1 MNALQRK
8 MSLLAASV
16 VLLGSSYAQ
25 VLPDPEAE
33 CLPPYCLGIGAVDEA
48 VAADTAAALLAV
60 VEDLNIEKWED
71 AVVNEEQLY
80 FGLDYEDVIRNS
92 LFGSRWGVNPE
103 EPFSE
108 VKNMLSLDNIR
119 NPELLRRRRTEPATQ
134 IQTLARN
141 LRVVDGKK
149 EKPKKQRK
157 PLINPKD
164 SVSRWAFDFTGGINL
179 AQTSLTNWSAGG
191 ESSISGN
198 GLLDMKLAY
207 RQGGHKWETRLNTEY
222 GLVYTRSDGLNK
234 TVDNFL
240 ISSQYGYAIPGG
252 RFFYTV
258 MMDFQ
263 TQYDRGYSEAGD
275 KKNGVP
281 YISNFLSPGY
291 LNASVGMEYKLGGL
305 FSAYFSPASSRTTF
319 VEDQF
324 LADQGLFGVDSG
336 QNVKFEVGM
345 SLKTALAWTFWKNM
359 TLKTDATFFTPYSSD
374 FGNIVVDWNL
384 QIEMQVNSVFKAM
397 IGTSLKYDDNVD
409 WVDAEGMNRGPKVQ
423 FREMITVGIGY
434 TFGYKS
440 KRMAAE

>member
-1 MNALQRK
+1 MNALQKK

-71 AVVNEEQLY
+71 EVVNEEQLY

-252 RFFYTV
+252 RFFYTAMV
-258 MMDFQ
+258 DFQ

-275 KKNGVP
+275 KKAGKD

-324 LADQGLFGVDSG
+324 LANQGLFGVDSG

-345 SLKTALAWTFWKNM
+345 SLKTALSWTFWKNM

-374 FGNIVVDWNL
+374 FGNIVVDWNV

-409 WVDAEGMNRGPKVQ
+409 WVDAEGVNRGPKVQ

>member
-1 MNALQRK
+1 

-252 RFFYTV
+252 RFFYTAMV
-258 MMDFQ
+258 DFQ
-263 TQYDRGYSEAGD
+263 TQYDQGYSEAGD
-275 KKNGVP
+275 KKAGED

-319 VEDQF
+319 VEDQS
-324 LADQGLFGVDSG
+324 LANQGLFGVDSG

-345 SLKTALAWTFWKNM
+345 SLKTALSWTFWKNM

-374 FGNIVVDWNL
+374 FGNIVVDWNV

-409 WVDAEGMNRGPKVQ
+409 WVDAEGVNRGPKVQ

>member
-1 MNALQRK
+1 MRLLQGKYLPIVALFG
-8 MSLLAASV
+8 
-16 VLLGSSYAQ
+16 LLGNAYPQ
-25 VLPDPEAE
+25 VLPDWESE
-33 CLPPYCLGIGAVDEA
+33 CLPPYCLGIPAGGEAGSDTGLLAVAIDLTSEEWLD
-48 VAADTAAALLAV
+48 VAAD
-60 VEDLNIEKWED
+60 
-71 AVVNEEQLY
+71 EEQGY
-80 FGLDYEDVIRNS
+80 FGLHYEDVIRNG
-92 LFGSRWGVNPE
+92 LYGTRWGVDPG

-119 NPELLRRRRTEPATQ
+119 NPELLRRRRTEPTTQ

-164 SVSRWAFDFTGGINL
+164 SVTRWAFDFTGGINL

-397 IGTSLKYDDNVD
+397 IGTSLKYDDKVD
-409 WVDAEGMNRGPKVQ
+409 WVDDEGVNCGPKVQ

>member
-252 RFFYTV
+252 RFFYTAMV
-258 MMDFQ
+258 DFQ
-263 TQYDRGYSEAGD
+263 TQYDQGYSEAGD
-275 KKNGVP
+275 KKAGED

-319 VEDQF
+319 VEDQS
-324 LADQGLFGVDSG
+324 LANQGLFGVDSG

-345 SLKTALAWTFWKNM
+345 SLKTALSWTFWKNM

-374 FGNIVVDWNL
+374 FGNIVVDWNV

-409 WVDAEGMNRGPKVQ
+409 WVDAEGVNRGPKVQ